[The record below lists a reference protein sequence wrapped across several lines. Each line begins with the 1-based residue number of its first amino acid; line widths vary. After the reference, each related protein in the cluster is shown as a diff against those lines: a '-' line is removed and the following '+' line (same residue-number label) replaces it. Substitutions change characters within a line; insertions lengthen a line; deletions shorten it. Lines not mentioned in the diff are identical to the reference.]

1 MTIERWSP
9 FAEMRRMD
17 EVLNR
22 FWRGFNGGGETAEA
36 WSIPLDVTQNGDDV
50 VVQASV
56 PGVDKKDIE
65 VTIEENILS
74 IRTQVNESEEKQT
87 DSYLLRERR
96 TGTFYRAVRL
106 PDTVDANRA
115 ESSYQD
121 GILTVR
127 LPKEESKKA
136 RKLTVG
142 TA

>member
-22 FWRGFNGGGETAEA
+22 FWRGFNGGGETTEA

-115 ESSYQD
+115 ESSYKD

-127 LPKEESKKA
+127 LPKDESKKA